1 MFKRKK
7 SISKEHVGLYFVMP
21 FFIIFL
27 IFGLFPILYTFYLM
41 FFNFDQLGRMTEYVG
56 LYNLT
61 KALQDPK
68 VWTTMFTAF
77 KLWGATYFLELSS
90 ALILAAIFT
99 YSKLKGKHF
108 YKSAFY
114 VPNLVSS
121 AAAATL
127 FSLFMG
133 FPQGLINQIMLNQG
147 WILEPINFKA
157 SVVVIPIVVVVIG
170 WWMWFGRTSIVAS
183 AGMTSISNDIYEAA
197 KVDGA
202 NFWQT
207 FTKITIPL
215 IKPILLFM
223 IITSMIGGIQAF
235 DIPYLLVGST
245 AGGPNNVVQT
255 ISMYIFQVGIQ
266 GGNYGYASA
275 VSVILFVVIAS
286 ASLAINYAMNRKEF
300 KNATK

>member
-1 MFKRKK
+1 MKKRKK
-7 SISKEHVGLYFVMP
+7 SISKDHVGIYFVLP
-21 FFIIFL
+21 FFIVFI
-27 IFGLFPILYTFYLM
+27 IFGLFPIIYTFYLM
-41 FFNFDQLGRMTEYVG
+41 FFSFDQLGRMKDFVG
-56 LYNLT
+56 FYNLS
-61 KALQDPK
+61 KAFSDPK
-68 VWTTMFTAF
+68 VWSTMFTAI
-77 KLWGATYFLELSS
+77 KLWGATYFFELGS
-90 ALILAAIFT
+90 ALAIAAVFT
-99 YSKLKGKHF
+99 YSKIKGQHF
-108 YKSAFY
+108 FKSAFY
-114 VPNLVSS
+114 VPNLVST

-127 FSLFMG
+127 FSLFLG
-133 FPQGLINQIMLNQG
+133 FPQGLVNQILLNLG
-147 WILEPINFKA
+147 WIAEPMNFKA
-157 SVVVIPIVVVVIG
+157 SAIVIPVVVIVIG

-235 DIPYLLVGST
+235 DIPYLLVGNT
-245 AGGPNNVVQT
+245 AGGPNNIVQT

-275 VSVILFVVIAS
+275 VSIILFVVIIS
-286 ASLAINYAMNRKEF
+286 ISFAINFAMNRKEF
-300 KNATK
+300 TNAAK